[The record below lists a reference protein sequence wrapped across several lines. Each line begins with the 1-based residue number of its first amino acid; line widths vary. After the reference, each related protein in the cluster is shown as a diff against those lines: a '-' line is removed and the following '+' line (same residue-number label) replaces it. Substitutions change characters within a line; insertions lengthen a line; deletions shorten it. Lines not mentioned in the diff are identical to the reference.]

1 MRRHWYAIA
10 KAEYYVATSRF
21 RRFRFQAT
29 FALAVFGIIW
39 ALYIVPAIVSSIL
52 QSMGTEIEI
61 LFRFS
66 LPQLMRTAVLFIW
79 IMVLVYPISYALQE
93 IRIGQWEIMLSNNVS
108 TRDMMM
114 GTFLGRIPTYGL
126 LVLFMAPIAISPFAL
141 FFHVSIIGQLIMYLV
156 IVFVALSTLLLSNVI
171 TTAIQ
176 AKLGESS
183 RGDDIAKALGMVV
196 AIAILIPMYGI
207 MYFAGPLSDVM
218 GMSVWLLFPFT
229 WGADLISWSVI
240 LFNGVNLTQNDIN
253 IFNQIIGINV
263 NIELILLLGFTV
275 LVVGLAFV
283 SADRLFTFAGG
294 ARTEKIV
301 TVGEENFIIRS
312 IRGSSSSPSRV
323 LLAITLKD
331 FSRKVQN
338 ISRLMYGVVLAILM
352 PIIFQYSMGGVGEI
366 PPEILVFV
374 MPIIIL
380 MLGMMMA
387 MIAGFTFGGIGFLE
401 SKDQLWIIK
410 SAPRGAMKYTK
421 ARLLESFIM
430 AFPISLIPAIGV
442 SIIFSFNILDSLSIL
457 GFTYLT
463 VCGATLFSTGITAN
477 NPNYENQKS
486 SAFYVNTFASIFGVM
501 IIYMFSFFSGF
512 GFMIT
517 TGSTPLIMLISVGPL
532 LIIGIV
538 VCYLGVY
545 RMSKPDSG

>member
-1 MRRHWYAIA
+1 MRGHWFAIA

-21 RRFRFQAT
+21 RRFRLQAT
-29 FALAVFGIIW
+29 IALAVFGIIW

-52 QSMGTEIEI
+52 QGIGTEVEI
-61 LFRFS
+61 LLRYS
-66 LPQLMRTAVLFIW
+66 LPQMMRTAVLFVW
-79 IMVLVYPISYALQE
+79 IMVLIYPISYALQE

-126 LVLFMAPIAISPFAL
+126 LILFMAPIAICPFAL
-141 FFHVSIIGQLIMYLV
+141 FFHVSIIGQSIMYLV
-156 IVFVALSTLLLSNVI
+156 IVFVALSTLLLSNLI

-196 AIAILIPMYGI
+196 AIVVLLPMYGI
-207 MYFAGPLSDVM
+207 MYFAGPLSEVM

-253 IFNQIIGINV
+253 LFSQIIGINV
-263 NIELILLLGFTV
+263 NIELLLLLGFTV
-275 LVVGLAFV
+275 LVIGFAFV

-301 TVGEENFIIRS
+301 TVGKENFIIRT
-312 IRGSSSSPSRV
+312 IRGSSSTPSRV

-338 ISRLMYGVVLAILM
+338 ITRLMYGIVLAILM
-352 PIIFQYSMGGVGEI
+352 PIIFQYSMSGVGEI
-366 PPEILVFV
+366 PPEILRFV

-380 MLGMMMA
+380 MLGMVMA
-387 MIAGFTFGGIGFLE
+387 MIGGFTFGGIGFLE

-442 SIIFSFNILDSLSIL
+442 SIIFGFNILDTLSIL

-463 VCGATLFSTGITAN
+463 VCGATLFSMGITAN

-486 SAFYVNTFASIFGVM
+486 SAFYVNTFASVFGVM

-532 LIIGIV
+532 LMIGII